1 MPTVPDEVTQTQL
14 AECLGLE
21 VRRVRDLEKLGV
33 VQFLRRR
40 GTTKLYSL
48 GVSVQRY
55 ISWHTSAAVESTPKA
70 RIERAMADEA
80 EARAALARLRLARE
94 QEAAVSPEW
103 SLRRLQSAL
112 SVFSAQVL
120 QLAGQAGVDL
130 LHLGDTL
137 AVEQALQPHLDRIV
151 RDAGHAL
158 IADLDREDDDEELE
172 PDESDTG
179 DAEDD
184 ADG

>member
-1 MPTVPDEVTQTQL
+1 MQL

-21 VRRVRDLEKLGV
+21 VRQIRNLEKQGV
-33 VQFLRRR
+33 VQYLRRR
-40 GTTKLYSL
+40 GNVKLYSL
-48 GVSVQRY
+48 GMSVQRY
-55 ISWHTSAAVESTPKA
+55 INFHKSASVESSPKA

-130 LHLGDTL
+130 LHLPDTL

-158 IADLDREDDDEELE
+158 IADLDREDDDE
-172 PDESDTG
+172 DG
-179 DAEDD
+179 DAEEADATDD
-184 ADG
+184 EDDTDG

>member
-1 MPTVPDEVTQTQL
+1 MQL

-21 VRRVRDLEKLGV
+21 VRQIRNLEKQGV
-33 VQFLRRR
+33 VQHLRRR
-40 GTTKLYSL
+40 GNVKLYSL

-55 ISWHTSAAVESTPKA
+55 ISFRSSAAAETSPKA

-130 LHLGDTL
+130 LNLPDTL

-158 IADLDREDDDEELE
+158 IADLDREDDEEDLE
-172 PDESDTG
+172 PDEPDAG

-184 ADG
+184 ADD